1 MATKPDAT
9 EAVAEPVAPA
19 LNPALDQLVDL
30 HWPTGGE
37 AWQQQAAFRARNDFK
52 TALATTLSNQ

>member
-1 MATKPDAT
+1 MPKAETIT
-9 EAVAEPVAPA
+9 EAAAEPVAPT
-19 LNPALDQLVDL
+19 LSPELDHLVDL

-37 AWQQQAAFRARNDFK
+37 AWQQQAAFRARNEFK